1 MIGTIHVPESNSL
14 NQDSR
19 PEQLEVCTELA
30 SMSLF
35 AAKNRNHDVE
45 LIKNA
50 TWKFSASSISVVGSD
65 LQCHSQLTWLDDSP
79 VSLLPGDNY
88 RIDLIAERNISTTGS
103 TNKFSKLF
111 ANRKEPGALFE
122 G

>member
-14 NQDSR
+14 NLDSR

-35 AAKNRNHDVE
+35 AAKNRNQDVE

-50 TWKFSASSISVVGSD
+50 TWKFSASSISVVGSN
-65 LQCHSQLTWLDDSP
+65 LQCHSQLTWFDDSP

-88 RIDLIAERNISTTGS
+88 RIDLIAERNISQTGS
-103 TNKFSKLF
+103 TNKFSKLA
-111 ANRKEPGALFE
+111 ANRKEPGALHE